1 MATPPPPPNTPTTPL
16 GTTFTSDGLRRSHR
30 IARLTLKNISEGE
43 LDFNLR
49 NLQGSYG
56 FPDTT
61 MQNVKQ
67 TVLQL
72 YASSPPALMRIGSA
86 TFGFLTRIANAMAQ
100 FNQSYAVLGAFR
112 DQLLRILPKMAEAL
126 TIRIVHMIVGW
137 SEGDIR
143 AMGEDVDACQKLG
156 YMRAA
161 STSSMQSNG
170 MESTPLLGHKDQLS
184 RRNVRRYLTD
194 TVNVHYAPL
203 PLLVC
208 CFLVGLIDAASYNAW
223 SVFMRNTIFLALS
236 TASLPAGSDSFKWA
250 RSGVS
255 ILSMMVGSFI
265 AGQVYPA
272 VGLTRRS
279 TLVASFL
286 LQALCIAIAAILVQ
300 TDAVPETNATEKI
313 VLVAIPFLA
322 AQSGAQVAT
331 AKGLGFSELP
341 TTVLTSTYNDLATDT
356 NLLAWNNPKR
366 DRRVGSVVIMILGG
380 IGGAWLVKDT
390 GTIVTVLWLGAAVKV
405 LLAFSWL
412 LFPAESQT

>member
-1 MATPPPPPNTPTTPL
+1 
-16 GTTFTSDGLRRSHR
+16 
-30 IARLTLKNISEGE
+30 
-43 LDFNLR
+43 
-49 NLQGSYG
+49 
-56 FPDTT
+56 
-61 MQNVKQ
+61 
-67 TVLQL
+67 
-72 YASSPPALMRIGSA
+72 
-86 TFGFLTRIANAMAQ
+86 
-100 FNQSYAVLGAFR
+100 
-112 DQLLRILPKMAEAL
+112 
-126 TIRIVHMIVGW
+126 
-137 SEGDIR
+137 
-143 AMGEDVDACQKLG
+143 
-156 YMRAA
+156 
-161 STSSMQSNG
+161 
-170 MESTPLLGHKDQLS
+170 MESTPLLHHKDQLA
-184 RRNVRRYLTD
+184 RRNVRRYLTE
-194 TVNVHYAPL
+194 TVDVNYAPL

-223 SVFMRNTIFLALS
+223 SVFMSMQTGNTIFLALS

-250 RSGVS
+250 RSAVS

-331 AKGLGFSELP
+331 AKSLGFSELP

-366 DRRVGSVVIMILGG
+366 DRRVGSVVIMMLGG
-380 IGGAWLVKDT
+380 ISGAWLVQGT
-390 GTIVTVLWLGAAVKV
+390 GTIIPVLWLGAAVKV

-412 LFPAESQT
+412 LFPADSET